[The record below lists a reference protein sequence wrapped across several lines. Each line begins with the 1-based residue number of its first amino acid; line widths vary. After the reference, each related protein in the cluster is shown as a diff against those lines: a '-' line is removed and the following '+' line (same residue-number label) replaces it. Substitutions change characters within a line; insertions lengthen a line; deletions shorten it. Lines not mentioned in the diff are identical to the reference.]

1 MDKIDTLVLSG
12 GGIKCL
18 SILGALSYLIET
30 GIIEDGFKDIKKIHY
45 TSGSSIFTFP
55 LLFGFN
61 IGSAI
66 EIFKDVDWSKIDL
79 TEKMSINNLFTNFGF
94 TDTET
99 YNYVL
104 EVFLENKGIRKD
116 ITLKEVYEINKIELN
131 FNVVNVTKDKYESL
145 NYINSPDLPI
155 IKAIRMTSN
164 IPILFKPIEYN
175 GDLFVDGGLI
185 ENIKYE
191 ELCKNKKSIGID
203 VIASDLA
210 NTDEREDKKNDFKD
224 FKEYLSYLYS
234 IYGSKVYHE
243 NLKNHIKIKIPG
255 FGGDI
260 QNYKKDVDDMIT
272 NGYETAL
279 KHFNNQKQI
288 DSEKKS
294 NEGQKDEVKS

>member
-30 GIIEDGFKDIKKIHY
+30 EIIEDGFKGIKKIHY

-79 TEKMSINNLFTNFGF
+79 TEKMSINNLFTHFGF

-131 FNVVNVTKDKYESL
+131 FNV
-145 NYINSPDLPI
+145 
-155 IKAIRMTSN
+155 SN
-164 IPILFKPIEYN
+164 
-175 GDLFVDGGLI
+175 
-185 ENIKYE
+185 NIK
-191 ELCKNKKSIGID
+191 NKQ
-203 VIASDLA
+203 
-210 NTDEREDKKNDFKD
+210 T
-224 FKEYLSYLYS
+224 
-234 IYGSKVYHE
+234 
-243 NLKNHIKIKIPG
+243 
-255 FGGDI
+255 
-260 QNYKKDVDDMIT
+260 
-272 NGYETAL
+272 
-279 KHFNNQKQI
+279 
-288 DSEKKS
+288 
-294 NEGQKDEVKS
+294 

>member
-1 MDKIDTLVLSG
+1 M
-12 GGIKCL
+12 
-18 SILGALSYLIET
+18 
-30 GIIEDGFKDIKKIHY
+30 
-45 TSGSSIFTFP
+45 
-55 LLFGFN
+55 
-61 IGSAI
+61 
-66 EIFKDVDWSKIDL
+66 
-79 TEKMSINNLFTNFGF
+79 
-94 TDTET
+94 
-99 YNYVL
+99 
-104 EVFLENKGIRKD
+104 
-116 ITLKEVYEINKIELN
+116 
-131 FNVVNVTKDKYESL
+131 NVTKDKYESL

-203 VIASDLA
+203 IIASDLA
-210 NTDEREDKKNDFKD
+210 NTDEREDKKNEFKD

-260 QNYKKDVDDMIT
+260 QNYKKDVDDIIT

>member
-18 SILGALSYLIET
+18 SILGALSYLIEKK
-30 GIIEDGFKDIKKIHY
+30 IIEDGFKGIKKIHY

-61 IGSAI
+61 IRSAI

-99 YNYVL
+99 YNYIL
-104 EVFLENKGIRKD
+104 EVFLENKGLRKD

-131 FNVVNVTKDKYESL
+131 FNVVNVTRDKYESL

-203 VIASDLA
+203 IISSDLL
-210 NTDEREDKKNDFKD
+210 NTDHKENKKNNFKD
-224 FKEYLSYLYS
+224 VKEYLSYLYS
-234 IYGSKVYHE
+234 VYGSKIYHE
-243 NLKNHIKIKIPG
+243 NLKNHIKVKIPG

-260 QNYKKDVDDMIT
+260 QNYKKDVDVIIT
-272 NGYETAL
+272 SGYETAVE
-279 KHFNNQKQI
+279 HFKNQKQI

-294 NEGQKDEVKS
+294 SEGQKDGVKS

>member
-30 GIIEDGFKDIKKIHY
+30 EIIEDCVKGIKKIHY

-203 VIASDLA
+203 IIASDLA
-210 NTDEREDKKNDFKD
+210 NTDEREDKKNEFKD

-260 QNYKKDVDDMIT
+260 QNYKKDVDDIIT